1 MWVGLKRRRV
11 WDVNPETERVRKDNL
26 VAEKTGNDATRDGH
40 DKSAK
45 QDSRTPTDR
54 GRDRRD

>member
-26 VAEKTGNDATRDGH
+26 FAEKTRNDAVPEGL

-45 QDSRTPTDR
+45 QDSRTTTDR
-54 GRDRRD
+54 SRDLRD